1 MSIHCNLCQSPL
13 SEPVYLS
20 KGKSSLTSLC
30 EIVNGQTQVWS
41 CQYCGHIM
49 TQQLLD
55 AKQYYAEDYKILLS
69 HDDEDQIYE
78 IQADRI
84 VYRTQHQLATL
95 MQKVQL
101 KPNARILD
109 YGCAKASMPKQL
121 LALKPELQMY
131 LFDVSEMYKSHWAQF
146 LPAERCAVDL
156 TPTQWAKSFDLIT
169 SYFALEHIDDPVAS
183 MRKIADLLSPE
194 GVFYGI
200 VPDTVGNIAD
210 FIVIDHVNHFTVASL
225 HFALKQSGFVDIQI
239 DTQAHRG
246 ALVFMARK
254 SGATAPSD
262 PDPLNAIRDAKAIAD
277 YWNALSDGL
286 SRQAD
291 SSLPAAI
298 YGSGFYGAFIA
309 MTLGRPSSLRCFL
322 DASPYQKGKT
332 VLNLPVLAPQ
342 DLPKDV
348 KVLYIGLNPV
358 IAHNTVAQM
367 AWLAER
373 DLNIVFLEVDAN
385 A

>member
-1 MSIHCNLCQSPL
+1 
-13 SEPVYLS
+13 
-20 KGKSSLTSLC
+20 
-30 EIVNGQTQVWS
+30 
-41 CQYCGHIM
+41 M
-49 TQQLLD
+49 TEQLLD
-55 AKQYYAEDYKILLS
+55 AKHYYAEDYKILLS

-78 IQADRI
+78 MQTDRI

-95 MQKVQL
+95 LKKVQL
-101 KPNARILD
+101 KPNARVLD
-109 YGCAKASMPKQL
+109 YGCAKAAMPKQL
-121 LALKPELQMY
+121 LALKPDLQMH

-146 LPAERCAVDL
+146 LPAERCAVDM
-156 TPTQWAKSFDLIT
+156 TPTQWAHSFDLIT

-183 MRKIADLLSPE
+183 MRKVADLLAPD
-194 GVFYGI
+194 GIFYGI

-254 SGATAPSD
+254 TGNATAVE
-262 PDPLNAIRDAKAIAD
+262 PDPRKAMNDAQHIAA

-286 SRQAD
+286 SRGTD
-291 SSLPAAI
+291 STQPVAI

-309 MTLGRPSSLRCFL
+309 TTLGTPSNLRCFL
-322 DASPYQKGKT
+322 DASPYQQGKI
-332 VLNLPVLAPQ
+332 VLTLPVLAPQ

-358 IAHNTVAQM
+358 IARNTVAQM
-367 AWLAER
+367 SWLIER
-373 DLNIVFLEVDAN
+373 DLRIVFLEVGEN